1 MPSGPDAAL
10 TPAERERLAA
20 LRSAE
25 SLADLVGLTGA
36 DSTADAYVTAKRAW
50 AALREKELAAHPPVE
65 GLPGE
70 RVVVDDHEFWV
81 HGITHAGTPQ
91 ERRYLR
97 EHVARLLDRGAA
109 VFCEQG
115 VRSMYFADLDDVR
128 EIDDYHWAMQR
139 YEELAP
145 TAHPDRFPGPEVS
158 GLLDDVESLASAFRE
173 GVFSLIDSG
182 GDLYG
187 EAFEATLGDL
197 ASTFLLREEQL
208 ATGEDFESFRKTRR
222 ASRNPQALVD
232 LQQYYDKAFLPQ
244 PVEREWLRR
253 HDPELEVITHARNER
268 MADYAVAHAD
278 AAEAVHLL
286 VGAAHQPGVVY
297 YLRQHRD
304 GERRLEDFRAFD

>member
-1 MPSGPDAAL
+1 MPSGPDAVL

-25 SLADLVGLTGA
+25 SLADLVGLTGEDTA
-36 DSTADAYVTAKRAW
+36 ADAYVSAKRAW
-50 AALREKELAAHPPVE
+50 ATLREKELAARPADQAF
-65 GLPGE
+65 PGE
-70 RVVVDDHEFWV
+70 RVVVDGRTFWV

-91 ERRYLR
+91 ERAYLR
-97 EHVARLLDRGAA
+97 EHVGRLLDGGAA

-115 VRSMYFADLDDVR
+115 IRSMHFADLDSVR
-128 EIDDYHWAMQR
+128 EMDDYHWAMQR
-139 YEELAP
+139 YEALSAA
-145 TAHPDRFPGPEVS
+145 AHPDRFPDREVS
-158 GLLDDVESLASAFRE
+158 GLLDDVESLASEFRSA
-173 GVFSLIDSG
+173 VFSLIDSG
-182 GDLYG
+182 SDLYG
-187 EAFEATLGDL
+187 ETFERSLGDI

-222 ASRNPQALVD
+222 ASRNPDELAAL
-232 LQQYYDKAFLPQ
+232 QRYYAKAFLPQ
-244 PVEREWLRR
+244 PVEREWLRC

-278 AAEAVHLL
+278 AAGEIHLL